1 MGWIALVFV
10 IACLAAALAESARRK
25 RRPPPS
31 ARIPSGPNIPTL
43 RIPVRDVGT
52 PPQRFVDLRSV
63 PRDLLLRRS
72 LTDVLSAILAPHPDP
87 VSIVWVLPR
96 ATAAVVERLED
107 VEHAIVWPR
116 FMGLSPRA
124 RHAVYVDGTRLSAT
138 TARRIEACGV
148 AVALAWPM
156 VVVPEGRGA
165 RAFSGAEILATE
177 RTGT

>member
-10 IACLAAALAESARRK
+10 VACLAAAVAEGVRRK
-25 RRPPPS
+25 RRAPLS
-31 ARIPSGPNIPTL
+31 ARFPCGAHIPTL
-43 RIPVRDVGT
+43 RIPVRDVGS

-63 PRDLLLRRS
+63 PGDLLLRRS

-96 ATAAVVERLED
+96 ATAAVVERLEH

-116 FMGLSPRA
+116 FMALSPGA
-124 RHAVYVDGTRLSAT
+124 CHAVYVDGARLSDVT
-138 TARRIEACGV
+138 TRRIEKCGV

-177 RTGT
+177 

>member
-1 MGWIALVFV
+1 VGWIALVFV
-10 IACLAAALAESARRK
+10 VACLAAALAEALRRR
-25 RRPPPS
+25 RRPPVS
-31 ARIPSGPNIPTL
+31 ARFPCGPNIPTL
-43 RIPVRDVGT
+43 RIPVRDVGS

-72 LTDVLSAILAPHPDP
+72 LTDVLSAILAPYPDP
-87 VSIVWVLPR
+87 ASIAWVLPKG
-96 ATAAVVERLED
+96 TAEVLERLEH

-116 FMGLSPRA
+116 FMALSPGA
-124 RHAVYVDGTRLSAT
+124 RHAVYVDGARLSQET
-138 TARRIEACGV
+138 TRRVEACGV

-177 RTGT
+177 